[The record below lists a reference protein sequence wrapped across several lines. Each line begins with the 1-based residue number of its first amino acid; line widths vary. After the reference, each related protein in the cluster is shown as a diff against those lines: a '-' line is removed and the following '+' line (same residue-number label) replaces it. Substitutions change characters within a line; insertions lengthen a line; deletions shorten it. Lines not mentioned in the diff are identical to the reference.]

1 MSKSSEIEIKV
12 YIKYRFKNDLYLGS
26 NTINLAELLRQNSS
40 SLQRNSGNVWN
51 IDKHLTLFDKTR
63 NNVGAVFITLTIG
76 RDANTLNSLLSSL
89 QVASTSSAA
98 GSSTSSPA
106 TSRLV
111 FT

>member
-1 MSKSSEIEIKV
+1 M

-51 IDKHLTLFDKTR
+51 IDKHLTLFDKSR
-63 NNVGAVFITLTIG
+63 NNVGAVFITFTIG

-89 QVASTSSAA
+89 QVAGTSAA
-98 GSSTSSPA
+98 GSSNSSPA
-106 TSRLV
+106 ASR
-111 FT
+111 

>member
-40 SLQRNSGNVWN
+40 SLQRSSSNVWN

-89 QVASTSSAA
+89 QVASTSAAA